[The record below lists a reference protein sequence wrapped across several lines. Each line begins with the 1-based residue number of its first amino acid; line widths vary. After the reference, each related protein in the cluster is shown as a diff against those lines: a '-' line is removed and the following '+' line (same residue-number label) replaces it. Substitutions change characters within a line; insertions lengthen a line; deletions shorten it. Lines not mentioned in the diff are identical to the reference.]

1 MGQYKLHF
9 CLVFRNPADPIAALR
24 RSIST
29 FNLDE
34 SSESES
40 RKDFPRI
47 QDVQEMFGSMQDTS
61 LNRSESSK
69 RSESS
74 HSVVRRSDSST
85 RSQSLNQ
92 SPFLAGQSSS
102 AGWGTPTVSH
112 QIGHITPGH
121 NLPNNH
127 SSAGQRSS
135 AGLWSISTGLQSLNR
150 SKSSKRSEY
159 FISSNKRVLLQVS
172 VLGFCG
178 PP

>member
-1 MGQYKLHF
+1 MQLSGGASAPSILM
-9 CLVFRNPADPIAALR
+9 NPAKVKAGKTFPGYRTSKRCLAPCRTRPSTGQSPLRGQSPPIQ
-24 RSIST
+24 
-29 FNLDE
+29 E
-34 SSESES
+34 SS
-40 RKDFPRI
+40 
-47 QDVQEMFGSMQDTS
+47 
-61 LNRSESSK
+61 NW
-69 RSESS
+69 
-74 HSVVRRSDSST
+74 SVVRRSDSLT

-135 AGLWSISTGLQSLNR
+135 ADLWSISTGLQSLNR

-178 PP
+178 PS